1 ALQRKDRR
9 QAMQTMRPRFLLL
22 IIVLTLTSQLA
33 FASPTLRVG
42 LKTNS
47 STTTDARTPRPK
59 SCRKKCANSYRR
71 CLKAAGKNKAE
82 SSSCRPRYELC
93 LGYCGQ

>member
-1 ALQRKDRR
+1 
-9 QAMQTMRPRFLLL
+9 MQTIRPRFLLL

-33 FASPTLRVG
+33 FASATLRVG

-47 STTTDARTPRPK
+47 STTTHARTPRPK
-59 SCRKKCANSYRR
+59 SCRKKCALSYRR
-71 CLKAAGKNKAE
+71 CLKSADKNKADR
-82 SSSCRPRYELC
+82 SSCRPRYELC